1 MSRNAA
7 LKATL
12 QNLKTPGA
20 VTEVGQTETQ
30 KKAATAL
37 KIIDM
42 SETELNLKQAIDKEE
57 LMVKQLHATIKEK
70 NDALKK
76 VQTDIDKE
84 RSSGKAVWETVGIST
99 VSYRDPF
106 HTGLSK
112 RTPTGARARNAA
124 ATAAANC
131 LPRMPS
137 SFPFVRPNALL
148 TFLMQ
153 VRTSSPDLR
162 TSSPPTLLTPPHTS
176 SHISSRLL
184 LASPLYVSSPVLICS
199 HMRPPALD
207 AQVAT
212 SRHKYRARGRR
223 SVSVASSV
231 LKSET
236 EMRAAF

>member
-176 SHISSRLL
+176 SHLLTPPHTSPRVSSLRLL
-184 LASPLYVSSPVLICS
+184 FTSPHPSSFARTCA
-199 HMRPPALD
+199 RPLSTHRWLLHVISIEPEAD
-207 AQVAT
+207 
-212 SRHKYRARGRR
+212 GR
-223 SVSVASSV
+223 SVSRR
-231 LKSET
+231 LC
-236 EMRAAF
+236 